1 MGRKTPLTS
10 LHLGINKT
18 TSFLSVETF
27 PKDLRLSI
35 LHDILFI
42 TKIRIGWRPVR
53 FFLKNK
59 KFPGK
64 KPFLY
69 SPKYFYHSIKIIK
82 STNKISIEI
91 FIWDINTNQQA
102 RRNDVILNKR
112 AINFGRKFKKNFRKP
127 FYIIAENIYKNHNKN
142 LEVKTNFQKGSFWLS
157 KISKLG
163 VLEKITD
170 TGRFNMVNIDYSYL
184 KQKEFKFLI
193 KNKQFG
199 FLMQCFL
206 YSIYKLNTELLLK
219 LFCKTLK
226 KIKKKG
232 NKGRI
237 IIKHFAKM
245 FRLLPFFFE
254 GKSVGLSIFLKGRL
268 WLSFRKKKLKL
279 SFGAVK
285 RNTFNKTISESTG
298 KVFTKYGVFGIKILM
313 SKTNNN

>member
-1 MGRKTPLTS
+1 MGKKTSLTS

-18 TSFLSVETF
+18 TSFLSVEIF

-42 TKIRIGWRPVR
+42 TKLRIGWRPLKFLIKNRR
-53 FFLKNK
+53 FPN
-59 KFPGK
+59 K

-82 STNKISIEI
+82 SLNKILIEI
-91 FIWDINTNQQA
+91 SIWDINTNRKANQ
-102 RRNDVILNKR
+102 NDVLLNRR
-112 AINFGRKFKKNFRKP
+112 AINFSKKFKKNFRKP
-127 FYIIAENIYKNHNKN
+127 FYIIAENIYKNHSKS
-142 LEVKTNFQKGSFWLS
+142 LEVKTHFQKGSFWLS
-157 KISKLG
+157 KISKLDI
-163 VLEKITD
+163 LRKKTD
-170 TGRFNMVNIDYSYL
+170 TERFNMGNLDYSYL

-206 YSIYKLNTELLLK
+206 YSIYKLNTDLLLK
-219 LFCKTLK
+219 LFSKTLK

-237 IIKHFAKM
+237 IMKQFVKM
-245 FRLLPFFFE
+245 MRLLPFFFE
-254 GKSVGLSIFLKGRL
+254 GQNIGLTIFLKGRL

-285 RNTFNKTISESTG
+285 RNTLNKTINESTG

-313 SKTNNN
+313 SKSNMN

>member
-1 MGRKTPLTS
+1 MGRKTSLTS

-42 TKIRIGWRPVR
+42 TKLRIGWRPVR
-53 FFLKNK
+53 FLIKNK

-64 KPFLY
+64 KSFLY
-69 SPKYFYHSIKIIK
+69 APKYFYHSIKIIK
-82 STNKISIEI
+82 SLNKISIEI
-91 FIWDINTNQQA
+91 FIWDINTNK
-102 RRNDVILNKR
+102 RSNKNDVILNKR

-127 FYIIAENIYKNHNKN
+127 FYLIAQNVYKNHNKN
-142 LEVKTNFQKGSFWLS
+142 LEVKINNQKGSFWLF
-157 KISKLG
+157 KLSKLET
-163 VLEKITD
+163 LQKITD
-170 TGRFNMVNIDYSYL
+170 TERLDISKIDYSYL
-184 KQKEFKFLI
+184 KQKEFKYLI

-219 LFCKTLK
+219 LLCKTLR

-237 IIKHFAKM
+237 IIKHFSKM
-245 FRLLPFFFE
+245 FRSLPFFFD
-254 GKSVGLSIFLKGRL
+254 GKHIGLTIFLRGRL
-268 WLSFRKKKLKL
+268 WLSFRKKRLKL
-279 SFGAVK
+279 SFGAIK

-298 KVFTKYGVFGIKILM
+298 KVFTRYGVFGIKILM
-313 SKTNNN
+313 SKSNTS